1 MQRRSSR
8 GQKGAGRK
16 AKGMRA
22 GAGGKRRG
30 TCKRTVT
37 NRLKAAYSSSKNGVA
52 ERASRGRGTVCR
64 GRNHSSTHMHADT
77 SLSPRICRGLRHVS
91 LGGQEKRLK
100 LHAGSTRFTRK
111 ARERERWEGGG
122 AAEGA
127 SVSVRAGA
135 SVMRR
140 TRMHNSPERRRRSI
154 MLPASPRD

>member
-37 NRLKAAYSSSKNGVA
+37 NRLKASYSSSKKNGVA

-64 GRNHSSTHMHADT
+64 SVIISVHTSRAESLTKNLSRSAPRLTGR
-77 SLSPRICRGLRHVS
+77 PRVEALVACG
-91 LGGQEKRLK
+91 
-100 LHAGSTRFTRK
+100 ATRFTRK
-111 ARERERWEGGG
+111 ASARERWEGGR

-127 SVSVRAGA
+127 SVSVRACRCLCRVEGA
-135 SVMRR
+135 HAQFSCKKPSVA
-140 TRMHNSPERRRRSI
+140 T
-154 MLPASPRD
+154 